1 MRKKSLITIL
11 VCISMTSFGQRGLG
25 FTFYQNTDIFRVQT
39 IVLPSHEVTR
49 QTQVNFSRISLAV
62 ELMTKKNNVHEI
74 EFFLPEVDK
83 PFDRFDF
90 PAQYYTWSHNKTER
104 VATSYSFRYG
114 FSKYLPSKSDRLNFL
129 IGAGINPY
137 YVLQEFI
144 PHTNATYYNSIKWI
158 GAALD
163 VTPGIR
169 FKLGKHFRLGFSMP
183 FGIYNFRFQEYRQ
196 DNPILPVRQQRNKET
211 KHLFCQ
217 PVFTFRL
224 GVTYDLN
231 K

>member
-1 MRKKSLITIL
+1 MS
-11 VCISMTSFGQRGLG
+11 SFGQNGLG
-25 FTFYQNTDIFRVQT
+25 FTIYQNTDIFRVQT
-39 IVLPSHEVTR
+39 IELPSHEVTR
-49 QTQVNFSRISLAV
+49 QTKVNFDRISLAV
-62 ELMTKKNNVHEI
+62 ELITKKGNVHEI
-74 EFFLPEVDK
+74 EFFLPEVNK
-83 PFDRFDF
+83 PFDKLKF
-90 PAQYYTWSHNKTER
+90 PAQYYTSSHSKTER

-114 FSKYLPSKSDRLNFL
+114 ISKCLTSKSNRCDFL

-144 PHTNATYYNSIKWI
+144 PQSTTFYYQSIKWI
-158 GAALD
+158 GTALD
-163 VTPGIR
+163 ITPGIR
-169 FKLGKHFRLGFSMP
+169 YKLGQHFRFGFSMP

-196 DNPILPVRQQRNKET
+196 DNPILPVRQQRNKQT

-224 GVTYDLN
+224 GITYHLT

>member
-1 MRKKSLITIL
+1 MRKKSLITLL
-11 VCISMTSFGQRGLG
+11 VCMSMTSYGQNGLG

-49 QTQVNFSRISLAV
+49 QNQVNFGRISLAV
-62 ELMTKKNNVHEI
+62 ELSTKKDYVHEI

-83 PFDRFDF
+83 PFDNLKFL
-90 PAQYYTWSHNKTER
+90 AQYYTWSHIKIER
-104 VATSYSFRYG
+104 VVTSYSFRYVFG
-114 FSKYLPSKSDRLNFL
+114 KYLPSKSERFNFL
-129 IGAGINPY
+129 IGAAINPY

-144 PHTNATYYNSIKWI
+144 PHSNATYYNSIKWI

-169 FKLGKHFRLGFSMP
+169 YKLGQHFRLGFSMP

-196 DNPILPVRQQRNKET
+196 DNPILPASQQRNKQT
-211 KHLFCQ
+211 
-217 PVFTFRL
+217 
-224 GVTYDLN
+224 
-231 K
+231 